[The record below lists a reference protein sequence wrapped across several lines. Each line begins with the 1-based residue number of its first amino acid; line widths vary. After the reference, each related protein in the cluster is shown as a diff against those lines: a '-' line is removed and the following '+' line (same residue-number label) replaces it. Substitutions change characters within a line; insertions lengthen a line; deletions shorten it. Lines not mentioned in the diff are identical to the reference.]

1 MMTSRWVPVLGLCL
15 LLSGA
20 AAAKGGPKAD
30 PKSATTLKKAGASDT
45 KLGCNF
51 KVDLSKHKGLK
62 AASWKE
68 LGTTAADREKY
79 VEPGEGK
86 GKLRCAQTFK
96 ATPGTVLYRRHDSGK
111 TPGGAG
117 KTGRSWSLE
126 HTVNSPTYRREM
138 EICHVWNDLAHEVK
152 CTIKPGKVAY
162 LYIGPGESVSEKV
175 CEKPGESYPRAA
187 ALQVLFHS
195 DPKDVCDL
203 Q

>member
-1 MMTSRWVPVLGLCL
+1 MTTLRLVKVLGLCL
-15 LLSGA
+15 VLSGA
-20 AAAKGGPKAD
+20 AAAKGGPKAE
-30 PKSATTLKKAGASDT
+30 PKSTTTTKKAAASDA

-51 KVDLSKHKGLK
+51 KLDLSKHKGLK

-68 LGTTAADREKY
+68 FNTTTADREKY

-86 GKLRCAQTFK
+86 GKVRCAQTFK
-96 ATPGTVLYRRHDSGK
+96 ATAGAVLFRRYDSGK
-111 TPGGAG
+111 TPNGAG
-117 KTGRSWSLE
+117 KTGRSWNLV
-126 HTVNSPTYRREM
+126 HTANSPTYRREM
-138 EICHVWNDLAHEVK
+138 EICHAWNDLAHEVK

-175 CEKPGESYPRAA
+175 CGRAGESYPRAA